1 MPSFSLLR
9 HSSWVSRAFAW
20 SACALLLCIGS
31 PMANAQLLS
40 GNLFGTVGDEQGS
53 PLPGVTVT
61 LTGTGAP
68 QMQVTDSQG
77 RFRFLSLPLGSY
89 HLRAE
94 LEGFAA
100 VEYPN
105 LVISVGRNTEV
116 EVMLTTSVE
125 DVITVTG
132 ETPPREDP
140 PIHTGSRVVTG
151 TTGTTGATTGTS
163 TGAASSQ
170 GTIPTVSR
178 ERTDTAK
185 NYKEIA
191 VFYGTDRFATGS
203 KTPDTAFSRERSR
216 SKSLHLGVCKV
227 SVPPSHQPGMIEEP
241 ALWLLRPDPAKH
253 MMLLSREPLSSRS
266 FFKRMQDTLG
276 KSRRKELL
284 VFVHGFNVSF
294 KDAVLR
300 TAQMAADLRIDG
312 VPVVYSWPSEA
323 SLLGYMVDSNNAE
336 WTIQHLEP
344 FLWDLSRKSGA
355 SAIYLVA
362 HSMGN
367 RPLTR
372 ALERIALQLKAAS
385 PARPPFRQI
394 LLTAPDID
402 ADVFADLAK
411 NFYLAG
417 DRVTLYASS
426 RDVALNISNW
436 VNKYPRAGDS
446 GEGRPVAPN
455 VDIIDVSLI
464 DSSLRG
470 FGHSYYGDNC
480 TVLSDIYRLLR
491 EGKPPK
497 LRGLNQ
503 IENQGVAYWVIQAAS
518 ACPP

>member
-1 MPSFSLLR
+1 
-9 HSSWVSRAFAW
+9 
-20 SACALLLCIGS
+20 
-31 PMANAQLLS
+31 
-40 GNLFGTVGDEQGS
+40 
-53 PLPGVTVT
+53 
-61 LTGTGAP
+61 
-68 QMQVTDSQG
+68 
-77 RFRFLSLPLGSY
+77 
-89 HLRAE
+89 
-94 LEGFAA
+94 
-100 VEYPN
+100 
-105 LVISVGRNTEV
+105 
-116 EVMLTTSVE
+116 
-125 DVITVTG
+125 
-132 ETPPREDP
+132 
-140 PIHTGSRVVTG
+140 
-151 TTGTTGATTGTS
+151 
-163 TGAASSQ
+163 
-170 GTIPTVSR
+170 
-178 ERTDTAK
+178 
-185 NYKEIA
+185 

-203 KTPDTAFSRERSR
+203 KTPDTAFGRERSR
-216 SKSLHLGVCKV
+216 AQSLHLGVCKV
-227 SVPPSHQPGMIEEP
+227 SVPRSHQPGMIEEP
-241 ALWLLRPDPAKH
+241 ALWLFRPDPSKH
-253 MMLLSREPLSSRS
+253 MVLLGRESLSSRS

-300 TAQMAADLRIDG
+300 TAQMATDLRIDG

-323 SLLGYMVDSNNAE
+323 SLLQYMVDSNNAE

-355 SAIYLVA
+355 SSIYLVA

-385 PARPPFRQI
+385 PARPPFSQI

-411 NFYLAG
+411 NFYRAG

-446 GEGRPVAPN
+446 GEGMPVAPN
-455 VDIIDVSLI
+455 VDIIDVSSI

-497 LRGLNQ
+497 LRGLDQ
-503 IENQGVAYWVIQAAS
+503 IAGGAYWVIQAAS